1 MKPLRIRHL
10 ASLAL
15 VALAFVL
22 SIAFY
27 GRLPELVPTHWNAR
41 GEANGFTPKPWGPFV
56 LPIAMTAVYAI
67 RALVPRVSPRGYDVE
82 SFRGVFETLLVAIL
96 AFLLLVHVLTL
107 LAGTGMDVPMARTI
121 FAGLGILFVV
131 MGNVLGKVRKNFF
144 VGIRTPWTLAN
155 DEVWLLTHR
164 LAGKLFVI
172 SGVVLFV
179 AGLLG
184 AGTPVVLIAV
194 VVTGVVPVAYS
205 YVVHRRLSSVDGHTS
220 GRGGSDGPA

>member
-1 MKPLRIRHL
+1 MKPLRIQHL
-10 ASLAL
+10 TSLVL

-22 SIAFY
+22 TLAFY
-27 GRLPELVPTHWNAR
+27 GQLPESVPTHWNAR

-56 LPIAMTAVYAI
+56 LPLVMTAVYAI

-82 SFRGVFETLLVAIL
+82 TFRGVFETLLVAIL

-107 LAGTGMDVPMARTI
+107 LTGAGMDVPMARAI
-121 FAGLGILFVV
+121 YAGLGLLFVV
-131 MGNVLGKVRKNFF
+131 MGNVMGKVRKNFF

-164 LAGKLFVI
+164 LAGKLFVG
-172 SGVVLFV
+172 SGIVLFV
-179 AGLLG
+179 AGLVG

-194 VVTGVVPVAYS
+194 VVTGVVPIAYS
-205 YVVHRRLSSVDGHTS
+205 YVVYRRLSDADGRAP
-220 GRGGSDGPA
+220 GQDGSDGPT